1 MKIKLAKSL
10 GLLLGLLGGFSAF
23 SQSAINS
30 AGGSRVIAGNTHSWS
45 VGEMTVVNTA
55 TAGNITVTHGV
66 LQPDGGP
73 TAVSKTTLPGLFEVF
88 PNPATDAIRF
98 RYQFPQ
104 AGTLQCTLIDA
115 TGKRVFSNHYSAL
128 SGGGSETLPLQNLAV
143 GTYLLD
149 IQFTDVNKVISTTA
163 YTIQKIR

>member
-1 MKIKLAKSL
+1 MKTLFAKSC
-10 GLLLGLLGGFSAF
+10 GLLLGLLSSFSAF

-30 AGGSRVIAGNTHSWS
+30 AGGSRVLAGNTHSWS

-55 TAGNITVTHGV
+55 TASNITVTHGV
-66 LQPDGGP
+66 LQPDIHAA
-73 TAVSKTTLPGLFEVF
+73 AVSTAQLPGLFEVF
-88 PNPATDAIRF
+88 PNPAIDAVRF

-104 AGTLQCTLIDA
+104 AGTLQCTLLDA
-115 TGKRVFSNHYSAL
+115 TGKRVLSNRYPTTA
-128 SGGGSETLPLQNLAV
+128 GGGTETIPLQNLAA

-149 IQFTDVNKVISTTA
+149 IRFTDVNKVISNTA